1 MHRRVR
7 SVFAL
12 GLAVLLGTAT
22 LRAQSAPGADSAR
35 ALLAARG
42 IPGGQVVIYRGD
54 EQRAV
59 VNVAFGFANVD
70 SSRAVT
76 TETRFRVGSIS
87 KLFTALAV
95 AQLWEAG
102 RVNLDAP
109 VQTLV
114 PEFNPSAE
122 GVTIRRLAGHIAGV
136 RHYIPRDVMRAPQR
150 FGDVIAP
157 LALFSADTLI
167 AAPETRYHYTSFGYN
182 LLGAVVQRASGEEYR
197 AYLTR
202 TLFTPFGMTHTV
214 AERSDSAITDLS
226 LGYDGG
232 RGTPTRVAQR
242 TDLSDR
248 WPSGGFLSNATD
260 LARFADQVVRGGSV
274 SPSVRTLLFTSMRTA
289 DGKETGVGFGWRIGA
304 DAEGRVVYHHGGA
317 SVGGRAMLVV
327 WRDLPIAVAITTNL
341 SNAAIT
347 ERDAMALGE
356 LVMTPAE
363 RARR

>member
-1 MHRRVR
+1 MLV
-7 SVFAL
+7 
-12 GLAVLLGTAT
+12 GTAT
-22 LRAQSAPGADSAR
+22 LHAQTAPAADSAR

-42 IPGGQVVIYRGD
+42 VPGGQVVVFRGD

-59 VNVAFGFANVD
+59 VNVFFGFANVD

-76 TETRFRVGSIS
+76 SDTRFRIGSIS
-87 KLFTALAV
+87 KLFTAFAV

-102 RVNLDAP
+102 RLNLDAR

-136 RHYIPRDVMRAPQR
+136 RHYIPRDFMRAPQR
-150 FGDVIAP
+150 FNDVVAP
-157 LALFSADTLI
+157 LALFATDTLI
-167 AAPETRYHYTSFGYN
+167 AAADTRYHYSSFGYN

-197 AYLTR
+197 AFLSR

-214 AERSDSAITDLS
+214 AERSDSAIADLS

-232 RGTPTRVAQR
+232 RGTPTRVALR

-248 WPSGGFLSNATD
+248 WPSGGFLSSAED
-260 LARFADQVVRGGSV
+260 LARFADLVVRGGSV
-274 SPSVRTLLFTSMRTA
+274 SSTVRTLLFTSMQTA
-289 DGKETGVGFGWRIGA
+289 DGKDTGVGFGWRIGA

-347 ERDAMALGE
+347 ERDAMALGQ